1 MVYSYNM
8 EKITIAAQLISS
20 ISYFY
25 YGASCLLSKKMI
37 LEFERYG
44 MSQYRV
50 MTGVLQILTSIGL
63 IAGFLNIWLVLIS
76 ALGLALQMLF
86 GLVVRVRLKDSI
98 TQALPALFFCAL
110 NIFIFYR
117 RYLEL

>member
-1 MVYSYNM
+1 M

-20 ISYFY
+20 ISYFL

-44 MSQYRV
+44 MPQYRV
-50 MTGVLQILTSIGL
+50 MTGVLQILASIGL
-63 IAGFLNIWLVLIS
+63 VVGFFNVWLVLIS
-76 ALGLALQMLF
+76 SLGLALQMVV
-86 GLVVRVRLKDSI
+86 GLAVRIRIKDSI
-98 TQALPALFFCAL
+98 IQAMPALFFCAL